1 MENLNKY
8 YDLAR
13 KIVQGLWTGSREW
26 EDDIEN
32 GKVREELKCRFSN
45 KELGGRLDAFER
57 YDVKKALE
65 RVEAKRRTRRI
76 GRVWR
81 ISWSAAAVLIA
92 GMITTL
98 WLYRPEKMPEVPQ
111 LAVAE
116 NTRGAYLVVNDTERI
131 DLATALTIE
140 EEGITV
146 RNIERKELSYLENIQ
161 ESIAPVIHKLVTPKG
176 SEYKLSLSDG
186 TRVWLNTDSEL
197 SYPSSFDTVSRVVTL
212 RGEAYFEVA
221 KSSVPFIVRTER
233 MDVRVLGT
241 SFNVMSYS
249 EEPEVQVTLE
259 EGRVQVDAQD
269 AHRILVPG
277 QQAVFAKADSL
288 LQVRDVDTEV
298 YTGWRKGEFV
308 FDNETFASVAR
319 KLSRWY
325 DVEIVVDKSLENE
338 CLNGSLKRYD
348 SIQEFLNIMELTN
361 AIDVIYSDNKVEILA
376 KKDLK

>member
-1 MENLNKY
+1 M
-8 YDLAR
+8 
-13 KIVQGLWTGSREW
+13 
-26 EDDIEN
+26 
-32 GKVREELKCRFSN
+32 
-45 KELGGRLDAFER
+45 
-57 YDVKKALE
+57 
-65 RVEAKRRTRRI
+65 
-76 GRVWR
+76 
-81 ISWSAAAVLIA
+81 
-92 GMITTL
+92 
-98 WLYRPEKMPEVPQ
+98 
-111 LAVAE
+111 
-116 NTRGAYLVVNDTERI
+116 NDTERI

-146 RNIERKELSYLENIQ
+146 KNIERKELSYLENIQ

-269 AHRILVPG
+269 AHRILTPG

-288 LQVRDVDTEV
+288 LQVRNVNTEI

-325 DVEIVVDKSLENE
+325 DVEIVIDKRLENE
-338 CLNGSLKRYD
+338 CR
-348 SIQEFLNIMELTN
+348 M
-361 AIDVIYSDNKVEILA
+361 VP
-376 KKDLK
+376 

>member
-13 KIVQGLWTGSREW
+13 KIVRELWTGSREW
-26 EDDIEN
+26 EDDVED
-32 GKVREELKCRFSN
+32 GKVREELKYRFSEE
-45 KELGGRLDAFER
+45 ELGVRLDEFEG
-57 YDVKKALE
+57 YDVKKALV
-65 RVEAKRRTRRI
+65 RVEAKRRARRV
-76 GRVWR
+76 GQMRK
-81 ISWSAAAVLIA
+81 ISWSAAAVLVVGIMTA
-92 GMITTL
+92 L
-98 WLYRPEKMPEVPQ
+98 WLFRPEVKPKAQQ
-111 LAVAE
+111 LAVVE
-116 NTRGAYLVVNDTERI
+116 NTKGAYLVVNDTERI
-131 DLATALTIE
+131 DLATTLTIE
-140 EEGITV
+140 EQGITV
-146 RNIERKELSYLENIQ
+146 KNVERKEVSYLENVQ
-161 ESIAPVIHKLVTPKG
+161 ESIVPVIHKLVTPKG

-197 SYPSSFDTVSRVVTL
+197 SYPSSFDGESRVVTL

-221 KSSVPFIVRTER
+221 KSSVPFIVKTER

-249 EEPEVQVTLE
+249 DEPEIQVTLE

-325 DVEIVVDKSLENE
+325 DVEIVVDKSLENK

>member
-13 KIVQGLWTGSREW
+13 KIVRGLWTGSREW
-26 EDDIEN
+26 EDDVED
-32 GKVREELKCRFSN
+32 GKVREELKYRFSEE
-45 KELGGRLDAFER
+45 ELGARLDEFEG
-57 YDVKKALE
+57 YDVKKALI
-65 RVEAKRRTRRI
+65 RVEAKRRVRRI
-76 GRVWR
+76 GRVRR
-81 ISWSAAAVLIA
+81 ISWSAAAVLVMGVVTA
-92 GMITTL
+92 L
-98 WLYRPEKMPEVPQ
+98 WLFRPEVKPEAQQ
-111 LAVAE
+111 LAVIE
-116 NTRGAYLVVNDTERI
+116 NTKGAYLVVNDTERI
-131 DLATALTIE
+131 DLATTLTIE
-140 EEGITV
+140 ERGITV
-146 RNIERKELSYLENIQ
+146 KNVEQKELSYLENVQ
-161 ESIAPVIHKLVTPKG
+161 EVIAPVMHKLVTPKG

-197 SYPSSFDTVSRVVTL
+197 SYPSSFDGESRVVTL

-221 KSSVPFIVRTER
+221 KSSVPFIVKTEG

-249 EEPEVQVTLE
+249 DEPEIQVTLE

-269 AHRILVPG
+269 AHQILAPG

-308 FDNETFASVAR
+308 FDKETFVSVAR

-325 DVEIVVDKSLENE
+325 DVEIVVDKSLEDE

-361 AIDVIYSDNKVEILA
+361 VIDVIYSDNKVEILA

>member
-13 KIVQGLWTGSREW
+13 KIVRELWTGSREW
-26 EDDIEN
+26 EDDVED
-32 GKVREELKCRFSN
+32 GKVREELKYRFSEE
-45 KELGGRLDAFER
+45 ELGVRLDEFEG
-57 YDVKKALE
+57 YDVKKALV
-65 RVEAKRRTRRI
+65 RVEAKRRARRV
-76 GRVWR
+76 GQMRK
-81 ISWSAAAVLIA
+81 ISWSAAAVLVVGIMTA
-92 GMITTL
+92 L
-98 WLYRPEKMPEVPQ
+98 WLFRPEVKPEVQQ
-111 LAVAE
+111 LAVIE
-116 NTRGAYLVVNDTERI
+116 NTKGAYLVVNDSERI
-131 DLATALTIE
+131 DLTTALTIE
-140 EEGITV
+140 EQGIMV
-146 RNIERKELSYLENIQ
+146 KNIERKELSYLENVQ

-197 SYPSSFDTVSRVVTL
+197 SYPSSFDGESRVVTL

-221 KSSVPFIVRTER
+221 KSSVPFIVKTER

-249 EEPEVQVTLE
+249 DEPEIQVTLE

-325 DVEIVVDKSLENE
+325 DVEIVVDKSLENK

>member
-65 RVEAKRRTRRI
+65 RVEAKRRVRRI

-81 ISWSAAAVLIA
+81 IGWSAAAVLIA
-92 GMITTL
+92 GVITTL
-98 WLYRPEKMPEVPQ
+98 WLYRPEKMPEEPQ

-146 RNIERKELSYLENIQ
+146 KNIERKELSYLENIQ

-269 AHRILVPG
+269 AHRILTPG

-288 LQVRDVDTEV
+288 LQVRNVNTEI

-325 DVEIVVDKSLENE
+325 DVEIVIDKRLENE

-348 SIQEFLNIMELTN
+348 SIREFLSIMELTN
-361 AIDVIYSDNKVEILA
+361 AIDVIYSDNKVEILV
-376 KKDLK
+376 KESLK

>member
-26 EDDIEN
+26 EDDIGN

-81 ISWSAAAVLIA
+81 ITWSAAAVLIA

-146 RNIERKELSYLENIQ
+146 KNIERKELSYLENIQ

>member
-81 ISWSAAAVLIA
+81 ITWSAAAVLIA

-197 SYPSSFDTVSRVVTL
+197 SYPSSFDGESRVVTL

-269 AHRILVPG
+269 AHRILTPG

-288 LQVRDVDTEV
+288 LQVRNVDTEV

-325 DVEIVVDKSLENE
+325 DVEIVIDKRLENE

-348 SIQEFLNIMELTN
+348 SIREFLNIMELTN